1 MLFRS
6 TGVEAAAK
14 GVAMVVANVRGKFP
28 KAPVIVGKILPCHA
42 PGNKF
47 YEDILKTNAAIGSL
61 GLDKDPKVKV
71 LDMTADFLN
80 SDGTIKKALFT
91 PDNIHLSTTG
101 YEIFA
106 ERLKPL
112 VQEALKAK

>member
-1 MLFRS
+1 MSLTVTTVKAAEPVGPGLKIGIYS
-6 TGVEAAAK
+6 VLWDASYATGGE
-14 GVAMVVANVRGKFP
+14 P
-28 KAPVIVGKILPCHA
+28 
-42 PGNKF
+42 
-47 YEDILKTNAAIGSL
+47 
-61 GLDKDPKVKV
+61 

-80 SDGTIKKALFT
+80 SDGTIKKVLFT